1 MSFEWCNGTHY
12 GGPDDI
18 VPILDVMDCSVS
30 WIQPPTHQNWICKT
44 LYPPGWTCAQGL
56 FNTDLL
62 AFNVEDIEDCELLEV
77 LSVIDVLSM
86 EALDEWDY
94 ICEDMHTQDNGYVN
108 LDPLVL
114 DMSVNP
120 LSTRVFYECNDPK
133 RNPGRFSIT
142 WVNDTHME
150 VGGLVMPLDDEWTCE
165 LADFIPSLH
174 RNLCTG
180 AWDYGRL
187 CHAGV
192 IDVNLLTKN
201 TAWKVD
207 CMLWEVTADFEFD
220 KQTAQTIWNGICSDI
235 EESGRK
241 LDYYDCCGIE
251 NNLGPQKSQRSN
263 VGFGKAASNTHF
275 HFHFYNLQDL
285 RWCNTLPIAGG
296 MNGCFADPKWVMPSK
311 WYRPFWSMG
320 ISLYKKA
327 N

>member
-1 MSFEWCNGTHY
+1 MSSQFAADCPMMQHHQPTGQSQFALPIQFLFGVLSFLHFALCFAEGFDDTKHIVGYICYSTTKDQQMSFEWCNGTHY

-142 WVNDTHME
+142 
-150 VGGLVMPLDDEWTCE
+150 
-165 LADFIPSLH
+165 
-174 RNLCTG
+174 
-180 AWDYGRL
+180 
-187 CHAGV
+187 
-192 IDVNLLTKN
+192 
-201 TAWKVD
+201 
-207 CMLWEVTADFEFD
+207 
-220 KQTAQTIWNGICSDI
+220 
-235 EESGRK
+235 
-241 LDYYDCCGIE
+241 
-251 NNLGPQKSQRSN
+251 
-263 VGFGKAASNTHF
+263 
-275 HFHFYNLQDL
+275 
-285 RWCNTLPIAGG
+285 
-296 MNGCFADPKWVMPSK
+296 
-311 WYRPFWSMG
+311 
-320 ISLYKKA
+320 
-327 N
+327 